1 MFERK
6 KIGVVWKEMLALF
19 HGITEPGLGRKL
31 SILPNAH
38 ERRPLFLWF
47 LISEFMKAYLRDYR
61 NLRTKG
67 MLNYPL
73 SLQMKRLK
81 QRGSR
86 ICTKS
91 WQSQNRELPASS
103 EVEREQPWG
112 SSVSPLFSVL
122 LGYLIY
128 PMSLSS

>member
-1 MFERK
+1 M
-6 KIGVVWKEMLALF
+6 VSQN
-19 HGITEPGLGRKL
+19 PGLGRKL

-47 LISEFMKAYLRDYR
+47 LISQFMKAYLRDCR
-61 NLRTKG
+61 NLRIKG
-67 MLNYPL
+67 MLKYPL
-73 SLQMKRLK
+73 SLQIKRLK
-81 QRGSR
+81 QRDSR
-86 ICTKS
+86 ICTKVSHNS

-112 SSVSPLFSVL
+112 SSVSLLFSVL
-122 LGYLIY
+122 LGYIIY